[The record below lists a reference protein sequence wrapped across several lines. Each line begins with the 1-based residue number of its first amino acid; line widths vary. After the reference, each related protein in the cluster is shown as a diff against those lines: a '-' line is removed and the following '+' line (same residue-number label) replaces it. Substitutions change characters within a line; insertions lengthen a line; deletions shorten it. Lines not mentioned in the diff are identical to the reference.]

1 MNTRYR
7 TLTPR
12 LPPTSGTTTAGDISL
27 SAFSDI
33 VLKAWR
39 NPTVTIKNDRIIV
52 KGNID
57 IDGVVNST
65 AIQPTDAAG
74 DGH

>member
-1 MNTRYR
+1 VTS
-7 TLTPR
+7 PC
-12 LPPTSGTTTAGDISL
+12 PPSPTYCW
-27 SAFSDI
+27 
-33 VLKAWR
+33 WR

-65 AIQPTDAAG
+65 AIQSPTDAAG
-74 DGH
+74 DGQLH